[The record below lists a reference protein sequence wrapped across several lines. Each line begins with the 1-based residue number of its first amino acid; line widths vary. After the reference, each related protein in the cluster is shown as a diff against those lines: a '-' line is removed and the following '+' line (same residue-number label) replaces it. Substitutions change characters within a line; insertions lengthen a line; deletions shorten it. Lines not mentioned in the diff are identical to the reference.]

1 MKRSSFYCLAFF
13 SPLFLAGCYDP
24 DEFDMDRFDGTVNG
38 YWVAAPF
45 LEKRLSVQDLI
56 RVEGGEVSTDESGL
70 LHLIF
75 PMTSIQQS
83 FIPQGGLIQGVDR
96 VEVDFDKDKFV
107 HNMSSLLSSV
117 EHSTIDFDIS
127 KPFLEGENYFL
138 EFSLLEL
145 EVEMYNHTDRES
157 RLTVRFPKGFS
168 GGNVVSRDFLLPVG
182 KSTSLWRLEDVV
194 FELNE
199 CGVTTPVEVE
209 AWLEEGYFDT
219 GGLPQTIF
227 ALDMQPVSFHER
239 GIGGVWPI
247 QGAQIS
253 GSIPLDGLNESNLEA
268 LCAEDVFLCAEVETI
283 GGSIPVKMKNIELNL
298 LLENGAMFPLPLFQE
313 PYCMESL
320 GKEGRIKGRREEI
333 SISIK
338 KYLVDNSLAI
348 NFAAELQ
355 WGGRQEDT
363 FFLRSNDGFG
373 LDLMC
378 DIPLYLYG
386 SGYRLRDTVPFVFED
401 KQENAEFEFME
412 FKTIL
417 KNAIPVD
424 IDLNL
429 TFLDEKKSP
438 LFRLFKNRYV
448 EGGSISHTPAM
459 NVVSPGVSRFED
471 RLHKP
476 DLERISG
483 TRFVAIDA
491 VFRTKDEELVKLYAD
506 DGGDEGYL
514 EIRSGFRASL
524 EVKDML
530 AK

>member
-1 MKRSSFYCLAFF
+1 
-13 SPLFLAGCYDP
+13 
-24 DEFDMDRFDGTVNG
+24 
-38 YWVAAPF
+38 
-45 LEKRLSVQDLI
+45 
-56 RVEGGEVSTDESGL
+56 
-70 LHLIF
+70 
-75 PMTSIQQS
+75 
-83 FIPQGGLIQGVDR
+83 
-96 VEVDFDKDKFV
+96 
-107 HNMSSLLSSV
+107 
-117 EHSTIDFDIS
+117 
-127 KPFLEGENYFL
+127 
-138 EFSLLEL
+138 
-145 EVEMYNHTDRES
+145 
-157 RLTVRFPKGFS
+157 
-168 GGNVVSRDFLLPVG
+168 
-182 KSTSLWRLEDVV
+182 
-194 FELNE
+194 
-199 CGVTTPVEVE
+199 
-209 AWLEEGYFDT
+209 
-219 GGLPQTIF
+219 
-227 ALDMQPVSFHER
+227 
-239 GIGGVWPI
+239 
-247 QGAQIS
+247 
-253 GSIPLDGLNESNLEA
+253 
-268 LCAEDVFLCAEVETI
+268 
-283 GGSIPVKMKNIELNL
+283 
-298 LLENGAMFPLPLFQE
+298 
-313 PYCMESL
+313 MESL

-424 IDLNL
+424 FDLNL

-448 EGGSISHTPAM
+448 EGGSISRTPAM

-476 DLERISG
+476 ELERISG
-483 TRFVAIDA
+483 TKFVAIDA